1 MTTEYDFT
9 KDLVASLFAKTA
21 EAVAAAPRKDLEE
34 ILNHHENLLLG
45 VMNNSRL
52 LHIWTTQPAD
62 RKPLVAMTRGL
73 AQRAVS
79 KEVHAAIEAAQPAGD
94 GKAAAAPAE
103 HGVRAVPS
111 GKVAA

>member
-9 KDLVASLFAKTA
+9 KDLVASLFARTT
-21 EAVAAAPRKDLEE
+21 EAIAAAPRKDLEE

-45 VMNNSRL
+45 LLNNSRL

-62 RKPLVAMTRGL
+62 RKPLLALTRGL
-73 AQRAVS
+73 AQRAVA
-79 KEVHAAIEAAQPAGD
+79 KEAQTASDAAQGFSSEGRLNPG
-94 GKAAAAPAE
+94 AE
-103 HGVRAVPS
+103 HAFRVVPN